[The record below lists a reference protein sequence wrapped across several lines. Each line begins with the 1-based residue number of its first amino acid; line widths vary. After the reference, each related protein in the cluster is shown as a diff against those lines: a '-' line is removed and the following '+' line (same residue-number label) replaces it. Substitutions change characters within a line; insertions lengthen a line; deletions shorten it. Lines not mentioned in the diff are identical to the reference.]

1 MTDDG
6 FLGIFFLISG
16 LVPLF
21 WVKRSHVRQV

>member
-1 MTDDG
+1 MSDDG

-21 WVKRSHVRQV
+21 WVKRAHGHQV